1 MSIINVHDRL
11 SAVLSSAVSIA
22 GMYGVLYYASYRLA
36 SSLRSESL
44 KTANSTPTAAASS
57 KQSNEPVPAVPTI
70 MLTPWIKVPLKVPV
84 VLSGSFII
92 SVAAKAFSFPQVYP
106 VSDFLKI
113 DEKLSYAAGIALFAA
128 SAYLHYIRYV
138 YIKKCEFVMFRLL
151 SLCSAV

>member
-44 KTANSTPTAAASS
+44 KTANSTATAASS
-57 KQSNEPVPAVPTI
+57 SKSAELVPAVPTI

-84 VLSGSFII
+84 VLSGSFLI
-92 SVAAKAFSFPQVYP
+92 SVAAKALSFPQVYP

-113 DEKLSYAAGIALFAA
+113 DEKFSYAAGIALFVA

-138 YIKKCEFVMFRLL
+138 NIKQHL
-151 SLCSAV
+151 SP